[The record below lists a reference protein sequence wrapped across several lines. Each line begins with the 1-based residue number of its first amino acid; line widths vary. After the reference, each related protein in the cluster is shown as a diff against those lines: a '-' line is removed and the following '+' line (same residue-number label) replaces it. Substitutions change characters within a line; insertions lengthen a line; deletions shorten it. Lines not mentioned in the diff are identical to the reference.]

1 MYLKQITFTR
11 FLAAIWVVLF
21 HREGV
26 FSNPSI
32 IGFISK
38 GNLGVSFFFV
48 LSGYVMML
56 AYYKNGKPFSLSQ
69 FYLNRVARIY
79 PLYLVATLLSIIFK
93 YFLFDKVFS
102 LGDNI
107 LNILVLQAYFFPF
120 SSTISEVFGLGW
132 SLTTEFLFY
141 AIFPFLLTK
150 VYLSASKTLKQIA
163 FIVFIVWVISVGGS
177 SFLQN
182 GYDTNIQIHDF
193 IFHFP
198 VWHINQFLI
207 GNLFGMLFILN
218 RDSEGFFSTFR
229 KYGDIWL
236 IGMFLFLAISLKILP
251 FWQNKYVFFPYV
263 INVHNG
269 FLAYLFAAIILV
281 LSFNKGIITRIFSNS
296 LLILLGEIS
305 YAIYLLQEIAIFLWD
320 IMIQKLSLSLTPLNN
335 LFGYILFLIFISY
348 LGHVFVEKPC
358 LKLIKR
364 FYK

>member
-21 HREGV
+21 HKGGL

-32 IGFISK
+32 IGFVSK

-56 AYYKNGKPFSLSQ
+56 AYYNNNKPFSSSQ
-69 FYLNRVARIY
+69 FFINRVARIY
-79 PLYLVATLLSIIFK
+79 PLYLLATLLSIILK
-93 YFLFDKVFS
+93 YYLFDKLFS
-102 LGDNI
+102 FSDSI
-107 LNILVLQAYFFPF
+107 LNILVLQAFFFPF
-120 SSTISEVFGLGW
+120 SSSISEVFGLGW

-150 VYLSASKTLKQIA
+150 VYLSKSYTPKKIA
-163 FIVFIVWVISVGGS
+163 VIVFVVWIICVGGS

-182 GYDTNIQIHDF
+182 EYDNNMQAHDF

-198 VWHINQFLI
+198 IWHINQFLI
-207 GNLFGMLFILN
+207 GNLFGMFFIIN
-218 RDSEGFFSTFR
+218 RNKEGFFSTFK

-236 IGMFLFLAISLKILP
+236 IGLFILLAVLLKTIP
-251 FWQNKYVFFPYV
+251 FWQDKYEFFPYV

-269 FLAYLFAAIILV
+269 FLAYLFATIILV
-281 LSFNKGIITRIFSNS
+281 LSFNKGFITQVFSNPI
-296 LLILLGEIS
+296 LILLGEIS

-320 IMIQKLSLSLTPLNN
+320 IIIQKFGMSLTPLNN
-335 LFGYILFLIFISY
+335 LLGYIIFLIFISF
-348 LGHVFVEKPC
+348 LAHKFVEKPC

>member
-21 HREGV
+21 HRGDF

-32 IGFISK
+32 IGFVSK
-38 GNLGVSFFFV
+38 GHLGVSFFFV

-56 AYYKNGKPFSLSQ
+56 AYYNNDKPFSLSQ

-79 PLYLVATLLSIIFK
+79 PLYLFATLLSIILK

-102 LGDNI
+102 LSDTI

-141 AIFPFLLTK
+141 ASFPFLLTK
-150 VYLSASKTLKQIA
+150 VYLSKSKTLKQIS
-163 FIVFIVWVISVGGS
+163 FIVFVVWIISVGGS

-182 GYDTNIQIHDF
+182 GYGTNIQIHDF

-198 VWHINQFLI
+198 VWHFNQFLI

-218 RDSEGFFSTFR
+218 RNREGFFSTF
-229 KYGDIWL
+229 KKHGDIWL
-236 IGMFLFLAISLKILP
+236 ISLFVLLAVLLKIIP
-251 FWQNKYVFFPYV
+251 FWQNKYTFFPYA
-263 INVHNG
+263 INVYNG

-281 LSFNKGIITRIFSNS
+281 LSFNKGIITRIFSNP

-305 YAIYLLQEIAIFLWD
+305 YAIYLLQEIAIFFWD
-320 IMIQKLSLSLTPLNN
+320 ITIQKLAISLTPLNN
-335 LFGYILFLIFISY
+335 LLGYILFLIFISY
-348 LGHVFVEKPC
+348 LGHVLVEKPC